1 MEVFCKV
8 KHLLLILN
16 PTSGTRKAAKNLTE
30 IISVFNRADYDT
42 HVYITACRGDAVK
55 AVSQLGS
62 TADLIVCCGG
72 DGTLNETV
80 SGVIEAG
87 LDVPIGYIPSGST
100 NDFANSLHLSGD
112 VVEAARQIVS
122 GTPSAYDVGKF
133 GDRYFTYIASF
144 GAFTKA
150 SYTTPQ
156 NIKNTLGH
164 MAYVLEGMQ
173 ELTALRPERIR
184 MELDGEIIEDDYLFG
199 AICNSTSVGGIL
211 KLKSDLVDMADGKFE
226 ILLIRAPK
234 DLQELHECVMALHNQ
249 TYSCGMITF
258 RSASDVL
265 VTGNPA
271 MSWSLDGEKA
281 DGGGKIM
288 IENLHRRIT
297 LIH

>member
-1 MEVFCKV
+1 M

-16 PTSGTRKAAKNLTE
+16 PTSGMRKAAKNLTD

-42 HVYITACRGDAVK
+42 HVYVTACHGDAAK
-55 AVSQLGS
+55 AVHQLGS
-62 TADLIVCCGG
+62 EADIIVCCGG

-80 SGVIEAG
+80 TGVIEAG

-100 NDFANSLHLSGD
+100 NDFASSLHLSGD
-112 VVEAARQIVS
+112 VVEAAGQIIS
-122 GTPSAYDVGKF
+122 GSETAYDVGKF

-150 SYTTPQ
+150 SYSTPQ

-173 ELTALRPERIR
+173 ELTALRPEHIR
-184 MELDGEIIEDDYLFG
+184 MELDGERIEDDFLFG
-199 AICNSTSVGGIL
+199 AVCNSTSVGGIL
-211 KLKSDLVDMADGKFE
+211 KLKPDLVDMADGKFE
-226 ILLIRAPK
+226 ILLIRAPR

-249 TYSCGMITF
+249 TYNCGMITF
-258 RSASDVL
+258 RSASAVRVL
-265 VTGNPA
+265 GNPEMA
-271 MSWSLDGEKA
+271 WSLDGEKA
-281 DGGGKIM
+281 DGSEEIV
-288 IENLHRRIT
+288 IENLHKRIT

>member
-1 MEVFCKV
+1 M

-16 PTSGTRKAAKNLTE
+16 PTSGTRKAAKNLAE
-30 IISVFNRADYDT
+30 IISVFNRAEYDT
-42 HVYITACRGDAVK
+42 HVYVTACRDDAVN
-55 AVSQLGS
+55 AVHQFETSMD
-62 TADLIVCCGG
+62 TIVCCGG

-80 SGVIEAG
+80 TGVIEAG

-112 VVEAARQIVS
+112 VVQAAEQIVS

-150 SYTTPQ
+150 SYSTPQ

-173 ELTALRPERIR
+173 ELTALRSEHIR
-184 MELDGEIIEDDYLFG
+184 MELDGEHIEDDFLFG
-199 AICNSTSVGGIL
+199 AVCNSTSVGGIL
-211 KLKSDLVDMADGKFE
+211 KLKPDLVDMADGKFE
-226 ILLIRAPK
+226 ILLIRAPQ

-249 TYSCGMITF
+249 TYNCGMITF
-258 RSASDVL
+258 RNAGSVH
-265 VTGNPA
+265 VTGNPTMA
-271 MSWSLDGEKA
+271 WSLDGEKA
-281 DGGGKIM
+281 DGSEEIV
-288 IENLHRRIT
+288 IENLHKRIT

>member
-1 MEVFCKV
+1 M

-16 PTSGTRKAAKNLTE
+16 PTSGMRKAARNLTD

-42 HVYITACRGDAVK
+42 HVYVTACHGDAAK
-55 AVSQLGS
+55 AVHQLGGE
-62 TADLIVCCGG
+62 TDIIVCCGG

-80 SGVIEAG
+80 TGVIEAG

-100 NDFANSLHLSGD
+100 NDFASSLHLSGD
-112 VVEAARQIVS
+112 VVEAAGQIVS
-122 GTPSAYDVGKF
+122 GSETAYDVGKF

-150 SYTTPQ
+150 SYSTPQ

-173 ELTALRPERIR
+173 ELTALRPEHIR
-184 MELDGEIIEDDYLFG
+184 MELDGETVEDDFLFG
-199 AICNSTSVGGIL
+199 AVCNSTSVGGIL
-211 KLKSDLVDMADGKFE
+211 KLKPDLVDMADGKFE
-226 ILLIRAPK
+226 VLLIRAPR

-249 TYSCGMITF
+249 TYNCGMITF
-258 RSASDVL
+258 RNAGSVH
-265 VTGNPA
+265 VTGNPS
-271 MSWSLDGEKA
+271 MVWSLDGEKA
-281 DGGGKIM
+281 EGSEKIM
-288 IENLHRRIT
+288 IENLHKRIT